1 MNCRSELL
9 NVTAMSSSRRGSV
22 IAAEMGT
29 CRRNAR
35 TFPILGRLRKFAH
48 GRGTWN
54 LVGARNWARDDGLGA
69 WSPPD
74 QTFGSARRSMP
85 KGKQRLNSRHD
96 SRVVMPRGC
105 GPDRA
110 CASALEGPAFAAQV
124 G

>member
-1 MNCRSELL
+1 MNWRSELL
-9 NVTAMSSSRRGSV
+9 NVTAMSSSRRGSA
-22 IAAEMGT
+22 IAAEMGI

-35 TFPILGRLRKFAH
+35 TFPILGRLVEFAH

-54 LVGARNWARDDGLGA
+54 MVAAPNGGRDDGLGP

-74 QTFGSARRSMP
+74 QTFGSALRSMP
-85 KGKQRLNSRHD
+85 KGTLRLNWDHD

-110 CASALEGPAFAAQV
+110 GSSALA
-124 G
+124 